1 MRRTRAGAA
10 PAAEFTGHADPA
22 MLRRMGR
29 VGPVGMACAAVAAI
43 GLAATAAQAQDS
55 GLRRDE
61 LAIESASGTHR
72 FIVELP
78 RTREQMARGLMHR
91 RQLAADAGMLFLYP
105 ADRAITMWMKNTL
118 IPLDMLFIA
127 GDGRIVNIVERTVPL
142 SLQMIQSAGPAR
154 GVLEVNGGTARRLG
168 IEPGDRVRYPAF
180 TPDG

>member
-1 MRRTRAGAA
+1 MRRTRPGAVA
-10 PAAEFTGHADPA
+10 AAEFAGRTDPA

-29 VGPVGMACAAVAAI
+29 RGLVGMACATVAAI
-43 GLAATAAQAQDS
+43 GIAAAAARAQDP
-55 GLRRDE
+55 GLERDE

-78 RTREQMARGLMHR
+78 RTPDQMARGLMHR

-142 SLQMIQSAGPAR
+142 SLQVIESAGPAR

-168 IEPGDRVRYPAF
+168 IEPGDRVRYPALA
-180 TPDG
+180 PDG

>member
-1 MRRTRAGAA
+1 MRKTRAEAVA
-10 PAAEFTGHADPA
+10 AAEFTGRTDPA

-29 VGPVGMACAAVAAI
+29 NGLIGIAFTTIAAI
-43 GLAATAAQAQDS
+43 GMTAVEARAQDP

-78 RTREQMARGLMHR
+78 RTPDEMGRGLMHR

-142 SLQMIQSAGPAR
+142 SLQVIESAEPAR

-168 IEPGDRVRYPAF
+168 IEPGDRVRYPGFA
-180 TPDG
+180 PDG

>member
-1 MRRTRAGAA
+1 MRRTRAGAV
-10 PAAEFTGHADPA
+10 PAAEFTGRADPA

-29 VGPVGMACAAVAAI
+29 SGPIGMACAAVAAI
-43 GLAATAAQAQDS
+43 GLVAAAARAQDPD
-55 GLRRDE
+55 LRRDE
-61 LAIESASGTHR
+61 LVIESASGTHR
-72 FIVELP
+72 FVVELP
-78 RTREQMARGLMHR
+78 RTPDQMARGLMHR

-127 GDGRIVNIVERTVPL
+127 GDGRIGNIVEWTVPL
-142 SLQMIQSAGPAR
+142 SLQVIQSAGPAR

-180 TPDG
+180 APDG

>member
-1 MRRTRAGAA
+1 
-10 PAAEFTGHADPA
+10 

-29 VGPVGMACAAVAAI
+29 RGLVGMACATVAAI
-43 GLAATAAQAQDS
+43 GIAAAAARAQDP
-55 GLRRDE
+55 GLERDE

-78 RTREQMARGLMHR
+78 RTPDQMARGLMHR

-127 GDGRIVNIVERTVPL
+127 SDGRIVNIVERTVPL
-142 SLQMIQSAGPAR
+142 SLQVIESVGPAR
-154 GVLEVNGGTARRLG
+154 GVLEINGGTARRLG
-168 IEPGDRVRYPAF
+168 IESGDRVRYPAF
-180 TPDG
+180 APDG